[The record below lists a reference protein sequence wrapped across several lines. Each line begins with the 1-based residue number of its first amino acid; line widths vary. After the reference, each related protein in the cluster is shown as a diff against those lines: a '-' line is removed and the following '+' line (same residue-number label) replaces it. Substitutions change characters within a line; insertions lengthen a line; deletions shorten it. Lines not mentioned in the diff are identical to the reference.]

1 MTLPNSEDIQFN
13 IIYDKENQQIGD
25 AGTTDYLFFADAEIT
40 QVINHLSIFA
50 S

>member
-25 AGTTDYLFFADAEIT
+25 AGTTDYLFFADADSAKNQST
-40 QVINHLSIFA
+40 QGYQ
-50 S
+50 